1 METGWY
7 WAASKKGEG
16 LGLAI
21 VVVAL
26 IECISSV
33 RVSGAFS
40 SFASWGRVMGGPGV
54 DACGFIQ

>member
-1 METGWY
+1 MVLG
-7 WAASKKGEG
+7 SKGKREG

-33 RVSGAFS
+33 RVSGTVS